1 MRVVALILGLF
12 SGLGHICIG
21 RSLKGGVFGA
31 LFVICLNGLL
41 LGKLVLMGTIA
52 TTVFWSS
59 VGCTVA
65 VWVIAYRD
73 LVLTLKTMGN
83 AKKHVGN

>member
-1 MRVVALILGLF
+1 VKVVALILGLF
-12 SGLGHICIG
+12 SGLGHIVIG
-21 RSLKGGVFGA
+21 RSLRGGVFGA

-52 TTVFWSS
+52 ATVFWSS
-59 VGCTVA
+59 VGCIVA

-73 LVLTLKTMGN
+73 LVLTVKTMGN
-83 AKKHVGN
+83 AKKNAGN